1 MIFTNKILYF
11 LVFIITIYFKANIA
25 FAIENKIILK
35 IDNKIVTSLDIK
47 NEQTYL
53 TALNPNI
60 KNLSQKEIYELSKN
74 SLIREKIKKKE
85 LLKAFNE
92 LEVEENIIDQVIKN
106 LYSDINIT
114 SINDF
119 KNFLEQKDLNF
130 ENVKEKIKIEILWN
144 RLVYIKYNSKVK
156 INATEIKNEVQN
168 KKEKMK
174 KFFLQE
180 ILFEVKENEK
190 LIDKHQLILD
200 NIKNKG
206 FENTA
211 LIFSI
216 SDTSKKNGNIGW
228 VNENS
233 LNNLILSEIKKIKV
247 NEFTKPITIPGG
259 FLILKLK
266 DVERLDSEINLDEEV
281 NKIIRAKTN
290 QQLNQYSAIFY
301 NKIKKDIKINEI

>member
-1 MIFTNKILYF
+1 MIFTNKILYL
-11 LVFIITIYFKANIA
+11 LVFIITISLKTNIA
-25 FAIENKIILK
+25 FAIENKIVLK
-35 IDNKIVTSLDIK
+35 IDNEIVTSLDVK

-114 SINDF
+114 SFNDF
-119 KNFLEQKDLNF
+119 KNFLEQKGLKF
-130 ENVKEKIKIEILWN
+130 ENIKEKIKIEILWN
-144 RLVYIKYNSKVK
+144 RLVYIKYKSKVK
-156 INATEIKNEVQN
+156 INANEIKNEVQN

-266 DVERLDSEINLDEEV
+266 DVERLDSEVNLDEEV

-301 NKIKKDIKINEI
+301 NKIKKNIKINEI

>member
-11 LVFIITIYFKANIA
+11 LVFIITIYFKTNIA

-60 KNLSQKEIYELSKN
+60 KNLSQKEIFELSKN

-92 LEVEENIIDQVIKN
+92 LEVEENVIDQVIKN

-119 KNFLEQKDLNF
+119 KNFLEQKDLKF
-130 ENVKEKIKIEILWN
+130 ENIKEKIKIEILWN
-144 RLVYIKYNSKVK
+144 RLVYIKYKSKVK
-156 INATEIKNEVQN
+156 INATEIKNEVKN

-206 FENTA
+206 FENAA

-247 NEFTKPITIPGG
+247 NEFTNPITIPGG

-266 DVERLDSEINLDEEV
+266 DVEKLDSEINLDEEV

>member
-1 MIFTNKILYF
+1 MIFTNKILYL
-11 LVFIITIYFKANIA
+11 LVFIITISLKTNIA
-25 FAIENKIILK
+25 FAIENKIVLK
-35 IDNKIVTSLDIK
+35 IDNEIVTSLDVK

-119 KNFLEQKDLNF
+119 KNFLEQKGLKF
-130 ENVKEKIKIEILWN
+130 ENIKEKIKIEMLWN
-144 RLVYIKYNSKVK
+144 RLVYIKYKSKVK
-156 INATEIKNEVQN
+156 INANEIKNEVQN

-266 DVERLDSEINLDEEV
+266 DVERLDSEVNLDEEV

>member
-11 LVFIITIYFKANIA
+11 LVFIITIYFKTNIA

-85 LLKAFNE
+85 LLKAFNQ

-119 KNFLEQKDLNF
+119 KNFLEQKDLKF
-130 ENVKEKIKIEILWN
+130 ENIKEKIKIEILWN
-144 RLVYIKYNSKVK
+144 RLVYIKYKSKVK

-206 FENTA
+206 FENAA